1 MAGKRNLGMVGRSCS
16 SKRASGVTPERQL
29 NPISFSDL
37 LAKDLPPRELILSP
51 WLPKQGLAM
60 IYAERGIGKTFVA
73 LGIGYAVST
82 GQKFLSWQAPA
93 PRGVLHLDGEMPAI
107 VLKERLQQIKAGNGG
122 INPIAPY
129 ILITPD
135 FQEYGMPDLATTEGQ
150 SLIEPF
156 ITSEIELIIVDNIS
170 TLVRS
175 GQENVAEDWLPIQE
189 WALQLRAKGKSVLFI
204 HHSGK
209 NGNQRG
215 TSRREDVLDT
225 VICLKR
231 PSKYS
236 PSEGARFNVTFE
248 KTRGIWGIDVE
259 PFEAQFQDRI
269 WKTKTVISKTYDKI
283 IELSKEGLSQSD
295 IARQLGVNR
304 STVSRYL
311 KK

>member
-1 MAGKRNLGMVGRSCS
+1 
-16 SKRASGVTPERQL
+16 VTPERQL
-29 NPISFSDL
+29 NPISFADL
-37 LAKDLPPRELILSP
+37 LERDLPPRELIISP

-60 IYAERGIGKTFVA
+60 IHAERGIGKTYVA
-73 LGIGYAVST
+73 LGIGYAAST
-82 GQKFLSWQAPA
+82 GGEFLAWQASKS
-93 PRGVLHLDGEMPAI
+93 RGVLHLDGEMPAI
-107 VLKERLQQIKAGNGG
+107 VLKERLQQIKAGNSG
-122 INPIAPY
+122 IAPKAPY
-129 ILITPD
+129 LFITPD
-135 FQEYGMPDLATTEGQ
+135 FQNYGMPDLATKEGQ

-156 ITSEIELIIVDNIS
+156 ITPGIDLIIVDNIS

-236 PSEGARFNVTFE
+236 PSEGARFNVVFE

-259 PFEAQFQDRI
+259 PFEAQFQDGI
-269 WKTKTVISKTYDKI
+269 WKVKPIISKTYDKI
-283 IELSKEGLSQSD
+283 LELKNEGLSQSD
-295 IARQLGVNR
+295 IARELGLNK

-311 KK
+311 NKK